1 MPKDFYYT
9 LNAPAESFFKEK
21 GSKFYTYAFHVK
33 DEEDI
38 KEKLEG
44 IRKKHYD
51 ARHHCYAYYLGQRQE
66 ISRANDD
73 GEPSNTA
80 GKPILGQLQ
89 AFELTYTLVIVV
101 RYFGGTKLGVGGLIQ
116 AYKEGAK
123 LALEEA
129 DILEKTINTEYVV
142 HFGYPEMNT
151 VMRFLKDLPVTDV
164 KQDFMET
171 CKIFFS
177 IREGESE
184 KAELKFANLKN
195 ITLENLSE
203 E

>member
-1 MPKDFYYT
+1 MTKDFYYT
-9 LNAPAESFFKEK
+9 LDEPCESFFKEK

-33 DEEDI
+33 NEEDI
-38 KEKLEG
+38 KDRLEQ

-66 ISRANDD
+66 TSRANDD

-89 AFELTYTLVIVV
+89 AFDLTYTLVIVV

-123 LALEEA
+123 LALEQA
-129 DILEKTINTEYVV
+129 NILEKTINIDYVV

-151 VMRFLKDLPVTDV
+151 VMRFLKDLPVTHV

-171 CKIFFS
+171 CKVFFS
-177 IREGESE
+177 IREGEAL
-184 KAELKFANLKN
+184 KAEHKFANLKN
-195 ITLENLSE
+195 ITLENLTE

>member
-21 GSKFYTYAFHVK
+21 GSKFYTYAFHVN
-33 DEEDI
+33 DENDI
-38 KEKLEG
+38 KEKLEL

-66 ISRANDD
+66 ASRANDD

-89 AFELTYTLVIVV
+89 SFDLTYTLVIVV

-123 LALEEA
+123 LALEDA
-129 DILEKTINTEYVV
+129 DILEKTINTDYVV

-151 VMRFLKDLPVTDV
+151 VMRFLKDLPVTNV

-177 IREGESE
+177 IREGEAE

>member
-1 MPKDFYYT
+1 MTKDYYYT
-9 LNAPAESFFKEK
+9 LRSNSESFFKEK

-33 DEEDI
+33 SEDDI
-38 KEKLEG
+38 KARLEE

-51 ARHHCYAYYLGQRQE
+51 ARHHCYAYYLGQKQE

-73 GEPSNTA
+73 GEPSNSA

-89 AFELTYTLVIVV
+89 AFDLTNSLVIVV

-123 LALEEA
+123 LALEVAE
-129 DILEKTINTEYVV
+129 IEEKTIDIPYVV

-151 VMRFLKDLPVTDV
+151 VMRFLKDLPATDI

-171 CKIFFS
+171 CKLYFS
-177 IREGESE
+177 IREGESA
-184 KAELKFANLKN
+184 KAEEKFANLKN
-195 ITLENLSE
+195 ITLENLNE